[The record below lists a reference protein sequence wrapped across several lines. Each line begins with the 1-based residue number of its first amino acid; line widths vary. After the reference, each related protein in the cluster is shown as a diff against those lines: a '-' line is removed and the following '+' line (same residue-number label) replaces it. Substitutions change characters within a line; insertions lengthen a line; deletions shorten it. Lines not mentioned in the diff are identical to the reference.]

1 MTTEEKLT
9 MSLGEAMF
17 SQRAIRRFK
26 PDPIPDEDLHAALEA
41 ATKAPSGSNLQPWRF
56 IVIRDP
62 ELKEK
67 FGKLYHEAWWAKR
80 RDQGIF
86 PKDIPPGKGTIQSAR
101 QLADEIGQAPVIVL
115 VCATSQGPA
124 SMASVIPAA
133 QNLLLAARGQ
143 GIGGVLTT
151 LHPDVDERV
160 QQLLNMPAEAQVVYC
175 VPLGYPRGRFGP
187 TQRKPLSRSR
197 RLQRLG
203 LGVGSGR
210 GLGP

>member
-56 IVIRDP
+56 LVIRDP

-124 SMASVIPAA
+124 SMASVVPAA

-187 TQRKPLSRSR
+187 TQRKPLSEVVAYN
-197 RLQRLG
+197 G
-203 LGVGSGR
+203 WD
-210 GLGP
+210 

>member
-41 ATKAPSGSNLQPWRF
+41 ATKAPNGSNLQPWRF

-86 PKDIPPGKGTIQSAR
+86 PKDIPPGKGTIQSAMK
-101 QLADEIGQAPVIVL
+101 LADEIGQAPVIVL

-151 LHPDVDERV
+151 LHPDVDVRV

-187 TQRKPLSRSR
+187 TQRKPLSEVVAYN
-197 RLQRLG
+197 G
-203 LGVGSGR
+203 WA
-210 GLGP
+210 

>member
-1 MTTEEKLT
+1 MV
-9 MSLGEAMF
+9 
-17 SQRAIRRFK
+17 
-26 PDPIPDEDLHAALEA
+26 
-41 ATKAPSGSNLQPWRF
+41 SNLQPWRF

-101 QLADEIGQAPVIVL
+101 NLADEIGQAPVIVL
-115 VCATSQGPA
+115 VCATSQGA
-124 SMASVIPAA
+124 GSMASVIPAA

-151 LHPDVDERV
+151 LHPEVDERV

-187 TQRKPLSRSR
+187 IHRKPLSEVVAYDSWD
-197 RLQRLG
+197 
-203 LGVGSGR
+203 
-210 GLGP
+210 